1 MKKIKVL
8 KTIRLNGVTPKSTN
22 NLFVWWRNSEK
33 RNVPADRATKS
44 HSYRLWRED
53 FVQLLPNNFIE
64 KGEKDLSLYI
74 EVCIFKEFD
83 LDNTLKGVIDAL
95 QIKYKFDDNEIT
107 YLVCKKVVKGT
118 FDSQQPNEHYIKIST
133 LETFEMDMDESK
145 HIETHISQKDIST
158 LDAHR
163 NYDIYDKGINEEKP
177 LKLKFKDRKMK
188 S

>member
-8 KTIRLNGVTPKSTN
+8 KTIKLNGVTPKSTN
-22 NLFVWWRNSEK
+22 NLFTWWKSSKNPHF
-33 RNVPADRATKS
+33 PADRATKNR
-44 HSYRLWRED
+44 SYKSWREN
-53 FVQLLPNNFIE
+53 FVRLLPNNFIE

-83 LDNTLKGVIDAL
+83 LDNTLKGIIDAL
-95 QIKYKFDDNEIT
+95 QIKYMFNDNEIT

-145 HIETHISQKDIST
+145 YIETDISQKDISN

-163 NYDIYDKGINEEKP
+163 EYDIYDKGINEENP
-177 LKLKFKDRKMK
+177 FKLKFKD
-188 S
+188 